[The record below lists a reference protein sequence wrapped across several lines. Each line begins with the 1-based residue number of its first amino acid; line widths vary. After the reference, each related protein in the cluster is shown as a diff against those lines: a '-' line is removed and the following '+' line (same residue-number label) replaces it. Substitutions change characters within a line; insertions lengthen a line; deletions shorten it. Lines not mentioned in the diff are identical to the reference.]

1 MGRNTTQLLLTK
13 GDNNDDNDV
22 MLYKGRKWI
31 EREHIIGK
39 VKGYVEQSSS
49 TRHLDEWISD
59 NRFLPYVGYVT
70 IAMVGHICHS
80 ADQSACADD
89 RTISLS

>member
-1 MGRNTTQLLLTK
+1 MPRNTTQLLLTK

-39 VKGYVEQSSS
+39 VQG
-49 TRHLDEWISD
+49 
-59 NRFLPYVGYVT
+59 
-70 IAMVGHICHS
+70 
-80 ADQSACADD
+80 
-89 RTISLS
+89 